1 MPDDL
6 YWKDIVGWSDAQ
18 ADGLRR
24 LARGE
29 RVNDLDWENLIEE
42 VVSVGRSELK
52 SARSLLRRALEHV
65 IKIHSWPGQP
75 AVRHWRA
82 EARTFLTDARERM
95 DPGMIRRLDVADTF
109 AEALED
115 VREADLPPPE
125 RPLPTAVA
133 LDPREVREVRLSVDD
148 LLGRIVT
155 TP

>member
-42 VVSVGRSELK
+42 VESVGRSELK
-52 SARSLLRRALEHV
+52 SARSLLRRALEHA
-65 IKIHSWPGQP
+65 IKIHCWPGQP

-82 EARTFLTDARERM
+82 EARVFLTDARDRM
-95 DPGMIRRLDVADTF
+95 DPGMVHRLDVAAIL
-109 AEALED
+109 AEALDD
-115 VREADLPPPE
+115 VREAELPPPE
-125 RPLPTAVA
+125 RSLPTGITLGA
-133 LDPREVREVRLSVDD
+133 REVRETRLSLDD
-148 LLGRIVT
+148 LLARFT
-155 TP
+155 SP